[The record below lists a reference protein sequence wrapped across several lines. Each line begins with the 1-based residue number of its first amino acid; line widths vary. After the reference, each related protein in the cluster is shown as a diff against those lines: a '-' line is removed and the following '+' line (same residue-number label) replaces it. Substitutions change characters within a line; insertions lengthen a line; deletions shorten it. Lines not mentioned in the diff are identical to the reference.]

1 MKNFGL
7 SRVVSPK
14 GVLPVAAW
22 ELDNSPRLGV
32 GEAILHI
39 EKIQIEK
46 ESFAQ
51 ICSSCGY
58 DKEKIKSKI
67 IDIINKR
74 GKLQNPNT
82 KTGGVFIGRMAKLD
96 KSYINSEDFQIG
108 ERVCC
113 VCSTCGIPMKIESID
128 SIDFTYGQIQCS
140 GYAIVFDTTPLRHV
154 LPGIKDEIVL
164 SAVDEAGNLYGLYK
178 IAKSEKIESAMIIGN
193 NPIATM
199 LYAQAMREAIR
210 DNNIAGRISAI
221 IDDNSLHSVKKAAMV
236 KALEEI
242 VDEMYFVDL
251 VRPIEAVKEL
261 MPLEDIY
268 GGIVD
273 KVVVIEDVFGAE
285 SLAISI
291 VKRGGHVFF
300 SSAGNHYWT
309 AAVASEGLGKE
320 VHMHVFDQYV
330 EEHPEFTFKLV
341 REIYGNLEKAIELWQ
356 KINEPFLWN
365 VSEDDED
372 AKGTDIT
379 SAITK
384 GNFVFKSLDTRQMV
398 EEAINIAKYDCN
410 LIIQGETG
418 VGKEKI
424 LELIH
429 ENSSRRGEPCIKIN
443 CATIS
448 ESLAESELFGYEEG
462 AFTGARIEGKRGYFE
477 MANNGILFLDEIGS
491 LPMHIQS
498 KLLRVI
504 QESQFYK
511 VGGTKPVNVNVR
523 VIVASNVPL
532 KELVDSGAFR
542 EDLYYRLNI
551 CTIDVPPL
559 RERRDDIPCLAEY
572 FVNDWS
578 TKYSVDKELEYDA
591 MQTLYYHSWP
601 GNVRELENV
610 MHRLVIKTEGNKITK
625 LDVDQLIHGEQGE
638 SGFSR
643 GKNLSSNFDDSINF
657 REFMDE
663 QEKEVIAYAME
674 KAGSTRKAANLLGL
688 PQTTFARKKLKHG
701 L

>member
-7 SRVVSPK
+7 SRVISPK

-22 ELDNSPRLGV
+22 ELDNSPKIED
-32 GEAILHI
+32 GEALLHI
-39 EKIQIEK
+39 DKIQIEK

-51 ICSSCGY
+51 ICSSCEN
-58 DKEKIKSKI
+58 DTLKIKSRI
-67 IDIINKR
+67 IDIVNKR
-74 GKLQNPNT
+74 GKLQNPYTN
-82 KTGGVFIGRMAKLD
+82 TGGVFIGKMTKIG
-96 KSYINSEDFQIG
+96 KNYVNSEGFQIG
-108 ERVCC
+108 DRVCC
-113 VCSTCGIPMKIESID
+113 VCSTCGIPMKIENID
-128 SIDFTYGQIQCS
+128 SIDFTYGQIKCS
-140 GYAIVFDTTPLRHV
+140 GYAVVFDTTPLRHV
-154 LPGIKDEIVL
+154 LPGIKDEIIL
-164 SAVDEAGNLYGLYK
+164 TAVDEAGNLYGLYK
-178 IAKSEKIESAMIIGN
+178 IAKSEKIESATIIGN
-193 NPIATM
+193 TPIATM
-199 LYAQAMREAIR
+199 LYAQAMREAMH
-210 DNNIAGRISAI
+210 DNGIKGSISAI
-221 IDDNSLHSVKKAAMV
+221 VDQNSTHSVQKEATVA
-236 KALEEI
+236 ALEGI
-242 VDEMYFVDL
+242 VDEIYFVEL

-268 GGIVD
+268 RGIVD

-341 REIYGNLEKAIELWQ
+341 KNMYANLEKAGELWQ
-356 KINEPFLWN
+356 KINEAFLWN
-365 VSEDDED
+365 IAEDEASET
-372 AKGTDIT
+372 ALKG
-379 SAITK
+379 AVTK
-384 GNFVFKSLDTRQMV
+384 GNFVFQSLDTKQMV
-398 EEAINIAKYDCN
+398 DEVLNIAKYDCN

-424 LELIH
+424 LEIIH
-429 ENSSRRGEPCIKIN
+429 ENSSRRSEPCIKIN
-443 CATIS
+443 CATIN
-448 ESLAESELFGYEEG
+448 ENLAESELFGYEEG

-504 QESQFYK
+504 QESQFYR

-532 KELVDSGAFR
+532 KELVDSGDFR
-542 EDLYYRLNI
+542 KDLYYRLNI
-551 CTIDVPPL
+551 CTIDVLPL
-559 RERRDDIPCLAEY
+559 RDRRDDIPCLAEF

-578 TKYSVDKELEYDA
+578 KKYSVHKEIEYDA
-591 MQTLYYHSWP
+591 MQTLFYHSWP

-625 LDVDQLIHGEQGE
+625 MDVDQLIHGEEGE
-638 SGFSR
+638 TGLPR
-643 GKNLSSNFDDSINF
+643 IKNAGSDFDDEF
-657 REFMDE
+657 DFHEFMNE

-674 KAGSTRKAANLLGL
+674 RAGSTRKAASFLGL

>member
-22 ELDNSPRLGV
+22 ELDNSPKLGF

-96 KSYINSEDFQIG
+96 RSYINSEDFQIG

-178 IAKSEKIESAMIIGN
+178 IARTEKIESAMIIGN
-193 NPIATM
+193 TPIATM
-199 LYAQAMREAIR
+199 LYAQALREAIK
-210 DNNIAGRISAI
+210 DNGIKGRISAI
-221 IDDNSLHSVKKAAMV
+221 INDNSLHTVKKETTAE
-236 KALEEI
+236 ALERI
-242 VDEMYFVDL
+242 VDEIYFVDL

-320 VHMHVFDQYV
+320 IHMHVFDQYV

-341 REIYGNLEKAIELWQ
+341 RDIYENLENAGDMWK
-356 KINEPFLWN
+356 KTNEPFLWN
-365 VSEDDED
+365 VFEDDTRE
-372 AKGTDIT
+372 ASINN
-379 SAITK
+379 AISK
-384 GNFVFKSLDTRQMV
+384 DNFLFQSLDTKQMV
-398 EEAINIAKYDCN
+398 GEALNIAKYDCN

-429 ENSSRRGEPCIKIN
+429 ENSGRRSEPCIKIN
-443 CATIS
+443 CAAIN

-532 KELVDSGAFR
+532 KELVDSGDFR

-578 TKYSVDKELEYDA
+578 TKYSVHKELEYDA

-643 GKNLSSNFDDSINF
+643 RKNLSSNFDDSTNF

-663 QEKEVIAYAME
+663 QEREVIAYAME